1 MTKLPQVPT
10 IAAALTE
17 LKKEENDNAYLL
29 ELLQI
34 DGYVDM
40 AKYKEVTD
48 AI

>member
-10 IAAALTE
+10 IAAALKE
-17 LKKEENDNAYLL
+17 LKKEEADKAYLF

-34 DGYVDM
+34 DGYVDI

-48 AI
+48 AV